1 MSSFS
6 PFPACAQM
14 TNSTIQMG
22 LLTLVPL
29 GSQDEPRVMVNE
41 AGVAFHGNEEVLPP
55 CGPLV
60 DAHFLVS
67 GLWKTQRTVNQH
79 APHYNLS
86 FPRRQS

>member
-1 MSSFS
+1 
-6 PFPACAQM
+6 M

-67 GLWKTQRTVNQH
+67 GLYVCFFFQGQFLHLPENSQTSH
-79 APHYNLS
+79 
-86 FPRRQS
+86 F